1 MRLHPLARGIC
12 IIILKVPIFVI
23 PKLILHSRYNYF
35 PSATSTYSVDHFQPS
50 YLQYPHP
57 QSSLQLSDE
66 SIFNLSHHTTNAAH
80 HLHTSYAPPP
90 PLLPPPVFIP
100 KHRIVNALSIED
112 GKLFKPKTG
121 TPGGAH
127 KTGRCRR
134 PGMPGTCSR
143 PRNRGGVRQQTVHS
157 AHH

>member
-1 MRLHPLARGIC
+1 MDYYFKSTDFC
-12 IIILKVPIFVI
+12 YSKTF
-23 PKLILHSRYNYF
+23 LHSRYNYF

-50 YLQYPHP
+50 YLQYPHL
-57 QSSLQLSDE
+57 QSSLQL
-66 SIFNLSHHTTNAAH
+66 TTRASSTSATIQPT
-80 HLHTSYAPPP
+80 LPFTYTSYLHAAPPTV
-90 PLLPPPVFIP
+90 PPPTVFIP

-143 PRNRGGVRQQTVHS
+143 PRNRGGVRQQTVHRTRNQRTRT
-157 AHH
+157 